1 MKPYNFLLIAFLTAF
16 IILMVTYSALYKE
29 PVKPT
34 LNHPEQQKIYRW
46 CLGKYYILNS
56 YTDQTIIGEV
66 KYEEVDKEEGII
78 FYGNCEI

>member
-1 MKPYNFLLIAFLTAF
+1 MPKKLLILALLLL
-16 IILMVTYSALYKE
+16 LMCKHSLSN
-29 PVKPT
+29 VKPVT
-34 LNHPEQQKIYRW
+34 EPLKIVEWQKIYRW

>member
-16 IILMVTYSALYKE
+16 IFLMVTYSALYKE

-56 YTDQTIIGEV
+56 YIDQTIIGEV
-66 KYEEVDKEEGII
+66 KYEDLEAESII
-78 FYGNCEI
+78 IYGKCK